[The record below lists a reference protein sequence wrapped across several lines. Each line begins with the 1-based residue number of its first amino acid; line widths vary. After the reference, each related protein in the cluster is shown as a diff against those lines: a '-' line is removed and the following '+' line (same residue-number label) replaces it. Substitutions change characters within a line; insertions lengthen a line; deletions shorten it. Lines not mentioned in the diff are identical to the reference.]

1 MSIYHLIKQYSIFS
15 NMWRIH
21 LDFINCIH
29 KLSSTSPP
37 EGSKSTV
44 NIYSYTHIYE
54 SIHLNF
60 INYIHKHNKY
70 LFISTYTLE
79 SPKEIKPV
87 NPEWNRS
94 WIFIGR
100 NDAEAET
107 AILWPPDVKNW
118 LIWKD
123 WSWERLKVEGERD
136 CRGWDGWMASPTQWI
151 WVWLN
156 SGSGWWTG
164 RPGVL
169 RFMGSQRVGH
179 NWATELSWTED
190 LTTF

>member
-70 LFISTYTLE
+70 LFIPTYTLE

-118 LIWKD
+118 LIGKDPDAGKD
-123 WSWERLKVEGERD
+123 WRQEEKWTTEDEVVGWHHPLNGPEFEQAPVVGNGHGNLACYSPWGHKEPDTTERLN
-136 CRGWDGWMASPTQWI
+136 I
-151 WVWLN
+151 YI
-156 SGSGWWTG
+156 
-164 RPGVL
+164 
-169 RFMGSQRVGH
+169 
-179 NWATELSWTED
+179 
-190 LTTF
+190 

>member
-1 MSIYHLIKQYSIFS
+1 MGDFFCFFLFFGNFISSVMSIYHLIKQYSIFS

-87 NPEWNRS
+87 NPERNRS

-118 LIWKD
+118 LIGKDPDAGKD
-123 WSWERLKVEGERD
+123 WRQEEKWTT
-136 CRGWDGWMASPTQWI
+136 GWGGWMASPTQWT
-151 WVWLN
+151 WVWAG
-156 SGSGWWTG
+156 SGSW
-164 RPGVL
+164 
-169 RFMGSQRVGH
+169 
-179 NWATELSWTED
+179 
-190 LTTF
+190 